1 MDKSS
6 DKNEQTSILLSDTAS
21 SNIFRVKQI
30 AGVVARRI
38 VNLMH
43 PNSNVLKGQKL
54 GFIKFGSRVEI
65 IVPKNFEL
73 RVKKGS
79 QVKGCRTVIG
89 KFN

>member
-1 MDKSS
+1 MTPDLLV
-6 DKNEQTSILLSDTAS
+6 KN
-21 SNIFRVKQI
+21 R
-30 AGVVARRI
+30 
-38 VNLMH
+38 
-43 PNSNVLKGQKL
+43 QKL